1 MLPYITL
8 ALQVLGTS
16 ALSIIVTLCVFSI
29 EFSRKRNKC
38 CRKTVTTFAF
48 FHPHCSAGGGGERVL
63 WKSIEALGQLHSDG
77 QQIEVLVYTSD
88 DAVENYSHGKG
99 TYE

>member
-1 MLPYITL
+1 MLPYTTL

-16 ALSIIVTLCVFSI
+16 ALSIIVTLCVLSI

-38 CRKTVTTFAF
+38 CCKTITTFAF

-63 WKSIEALGQLHSDG
+63 WKAIEALGQLLNDG
-77 QQIEVLVYTSD
+77 LQIEVLVYTSD
-88 DAVENYSHGKG
+88 DAVENYSRGKY
-99 TYE
+99 TNE